1 MKTRE
6 LVCHCNTHGCIDI
19 STTMKTD
26 GPLARLW
33 NVDGMVEVTCSV
45 EVNFESIAFGFIR
58 VLIELLVKTQK
69 AAR

>member
-1 MKTRE
+1 MKTA
-6 LVCHCNTHGCIDI
+6 
-19 STTMKTD
+19 